1 MRSNRE
7 RLMDIQDAL
16 VKIEKYSRRGRQVF
30 DEDEL
35 IQIWIV
41 YHLQIIGEASSSM
54 SKNFINQYPNV
65 PWIDIA
71 DFRNVLVHEYFR
83 VDVDI
88 VWAIVEQELPELKN
102 KIESILQ
109 TLEEDS

>member
-1 MRSNRE
+1 
-7 RLMDIQDAL
+7 MDIQDAL

-41 YHLQIIGEASSSM
+41 HHLQIIGKASSAM
-54 SKNFINQYPNV
+54 PEGFINQYSTV

-88 VWAIVEQELPELKN
+88 VWAIVEGELPELKN
-102 KIESILQ
+102 KVEFILQ

>member
-35 IQIWIV
+35 IQIWSV
-41 YHLQIIGEASSSM
+41 YHLQIIGEASSAM
-54 SKNFINQYPNV
+54 SESFINQYPTV

-88 VWAIVEQELPELKN
+88 VWAIVERELPELKN
-102 KIESILQ
+102 KIEIILQ

>member
-1 MRSNRE
+1 
-7 RLMDIQDAL
+7 MDIQDAL

-41 YHLQIIGEASSSM
+41 HHLQIIGETSSAM
-54 SKNFINQYPNV
+54 PEGFINQYSTV

-88 VWAIVEQELPELKN
+88 VWAIVEGELPELKN
-102 KIESILQ
+102 KVEFILQ

>member
-41 YHLQIIGEASSSM
+41 YHLQIIGEASSAM
-54 SKNFINQYPNV
+54 SEGFINQYPNV

-88 VWAIVEQELPELKN
+88 VWAIVEQELPDLKN